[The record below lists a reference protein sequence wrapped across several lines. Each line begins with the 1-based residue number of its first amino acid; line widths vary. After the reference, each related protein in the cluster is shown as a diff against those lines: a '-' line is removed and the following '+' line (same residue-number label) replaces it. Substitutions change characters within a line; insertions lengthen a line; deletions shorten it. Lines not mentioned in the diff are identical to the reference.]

1 MLKLLELKVKKLVA
15 TKKTQKTKGITQ
27 ATGVIISKFIIRLQV
42 IEMYIFIQGY
52 NLTRLQSYRQNYFK
66 VLKIIANPLKK
77 GDVMILAYFVVTP
90 SGVSTYVQ

>member
-1 MLKLLELKVKKLVA
+1 
-15 TKKTQKTKGITQ
+15 
-27 ATGVIISKFIIRLQV
+27 
-42 IEMYIFIQGY
+42 MYNFKQGY

-66 VLKIIANPLKK
+66 VLNIITNPLKK